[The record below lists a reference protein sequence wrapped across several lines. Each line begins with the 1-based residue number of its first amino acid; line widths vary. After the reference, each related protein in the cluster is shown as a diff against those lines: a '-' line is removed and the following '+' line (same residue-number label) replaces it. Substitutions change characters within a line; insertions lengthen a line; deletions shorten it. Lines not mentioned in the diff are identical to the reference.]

1 MTYMGAIRPF
11 SASRRNVGKLPVPAI
26 EPVPPTGRR
35 EMANG
40 ISGARLLIV
49 PESGH
54 LSPLEQPTAVTQAL
68 IDRLGTPMAPGDN

>member
-1 MTYMGAIRPF
+1 
-11 SASRRNVGKLPVPAI
+11 
-26 EPVPPTGRR
+26 
-35 EMANG
+35 MANG